1 MIILIALGP
10 TLAAKRS
17 DPHKHGYSQNPSL
30 FLEGVYEAA
39 VLEANDSRLEER
51 IGVAEEALMARLLDL
66 TDGQKHAVELRA
78 VEDALKSLRGLKRER
93 LGL

>member
-1 MIILIALGP
+1 MDTRKIRP
-10 TLAAKRS
+10 
-17 DPHKHGYSQNPSL
+17 YSW
-30 FLEGVYEAA
+30 EGVYEAA
-39 VLEANDSRLEER
+39 VFEANDSRLEER

-66 TDGQKHAVELRA
+66 TDGQTHAAELRA